1 VANGYLVAAEMADA
15 RGRQLPVIQY
25 PDLSRDEIVAA
36 VQDFY
41 RRYYYRPRII
51 FRILRGAMGNSDDR
65 RRIMKEGR
73 EFLGFRSQS
82 RKNIRS
88 LKENS

>member
-1 VANGYLVAAEMADA
+1 MANGYLVAAEMADA
-15 RGRQLPVIQY
+15 LGRQLPVIRY

-41 RRYYYRPRII
+41 RRYYYRPRVI
-51 FRILRGAMGNSDDR
+51 FRILRGAMGNRDDR
-65 RRIMKEGR
+65 RRIVKEGR

-82 RKNIRS
+82 RRNIRN